1 MAAVLNFPHGNGCD
15 GVLFT
20 FFHVYHQRDGART
33 SRRSHH
39 GRDNQGKMKNKSMHC
54 SSRPRGEGKSEAVA
68 VTAHGHGR
76 DRVPI

>member
-1 MAAVLNFPHGNGCD
+1 MVPACLIPPSNGRD

-20 FFHVYHQRDGART
+20 FFHVYHGRDGART

-39 GRDNQGKMKNKSMHC
+39 GSDNQGKMKNKSMHY

-68 VTAHGHGR
+68 VTAHDHGR
-76 DRVPI
+76 DQA